1 MGRMITNAATKG
13 AESSGGASGIF
24 HLHYLHNNFNKTL
37 LHFTLMTDDNIF
49 RAIDEF
55 LCLLTNSLV

>member
-13 AESSGGASGIF
+13 VESSGGASGIV
-24 HLHYLHNNFNKTL
+24 HLHLHNNFNTTL

-49 RAIDEF
+49 RAIDEC
-55 LCLLTNSLV
+55 LCSLINSLV